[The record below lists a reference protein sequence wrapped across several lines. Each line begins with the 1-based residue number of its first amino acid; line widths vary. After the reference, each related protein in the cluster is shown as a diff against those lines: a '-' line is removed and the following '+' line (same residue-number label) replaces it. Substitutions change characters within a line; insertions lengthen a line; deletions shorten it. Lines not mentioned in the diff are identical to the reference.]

1 MKVAAKQISK
11 SKENKRMAEITQ
23 SSLQTFKLN
32 SSSTTNINFKAQNAH
47 TADAED
53 LVEIN
58 ELS

>member
-1 MKVAAKQISK
+1 
-11 SKENKRMAEITQ
+11 MAEITQ

-32 SSSTTNINFKAQNAH
+32 SSSATNINFKAQNAH

>member
-1 MKVAAKQISK
+1 
-11 SKENKRMAEITQ
+11 MAEITQ

-32 SSSTTNINFKAQNAH
+32 SSSAININFKAQNAH